1 VGEIAKGLTGVD
13 QAQVGALFSYAVAEA
28 VQQPVNVRDEAQ
40 CWTVGATRYGSQW
53 EGLVD
58 DARKAVGTLGDGVRD
73 YLNSTG
79 AGNDPA
85 VVAALAQWQRG
96 TFKLSTEQAREKMAT
111 ERDAALRRLL
121 ALLGSR
127 S

>member
-1 VGEIAKGLTGVD
+1 MPGERLA
-13 QAQVGALFSYAVAEA
+13 A
-28 VQQPVNVRDEAQ
+28 
-40 CWTVGATRYGSQW
+40 
-53 EGLVD
+53 
-58 DARKAVGTLGDGVRD
+58 LGDGVRD
-73 YLNSTG
+73 YLNSTA

-85 VVAALAQWQRG
+85 VVVALAQWQRG
-96 TFKLSTEQAREKMAT
+96 EFKLPPQQAREKMAT